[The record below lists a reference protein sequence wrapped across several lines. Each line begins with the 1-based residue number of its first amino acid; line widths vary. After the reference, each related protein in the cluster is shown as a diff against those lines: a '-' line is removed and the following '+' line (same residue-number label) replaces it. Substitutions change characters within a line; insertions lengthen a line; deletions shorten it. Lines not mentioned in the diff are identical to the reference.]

1 MWDVLFAVWA
11 DKAMWG
17 SERVKRLEANG
28 GQMQDLR
35 GTRINEILL
44 NKMLK
49 NALVSSCS
57 RILLNA
63 LSSCCSRD
71 CI

>member
-1 MWDVLFAVWA
+1 MWDVLFAVRA

-17 SERVKRLEANG
+17 SERVQRLAADG

-35 GTRINEILL
+35 GTRINKIRL

-49 NALVSSCS
+49 STLVSSCS

-63 LSSCCSRD
+63 LSSCRSSD